1 MKSLA
6 KGHNDLAISKLLR
19 VLIQTSTGIKN
30 FDADVDDSVIRDIV
44 DVIEKD
50 PGVDGQLNHAGAM
63 MVTSNLEEC
72 KE

>member
-6 KGHNDLAISKLLR
+6 KGNNDLAISKLLR
-19 VLIQTSTGIKN
+19 VFIQTSTGIKN

-50 PGVDGQLNHAGAM
+50 PGVDG
-63 MVTSNLEEC
+63 
-72 KE
+72 

>member
-6 KGHNDLAISKLLR
+6 KGNNSVAITKLLR

-30 FDADVDDSVIRDIV
+30 VDDDIDDEVIRDVV
-44 DVIEKD
+44 DIIEKD
-50 PGVDGQLNHAGAM
+50 PGVDGQLNRSGAM
-63 MVTSNLEEC
+63 LVTSNQEEC